1 MEFYERLYIS
11 DDSTPL
17 KKNHK
22 EKSEGGTSPRRT
34 LPPPLVVPRVLR
46 DVLCDSDRMFGKTKR
61 VLKSVKM

>member
-1 MEFYERLYIS
+1 MEFYERLYIW

-17 KKNHK
+17 MKNNK
-22 EKSEGGTSPRRT
+22 EKSERGTSPRRT
-34 LPPPLVVPRVLR
+34 LPAPLVVPRVLR